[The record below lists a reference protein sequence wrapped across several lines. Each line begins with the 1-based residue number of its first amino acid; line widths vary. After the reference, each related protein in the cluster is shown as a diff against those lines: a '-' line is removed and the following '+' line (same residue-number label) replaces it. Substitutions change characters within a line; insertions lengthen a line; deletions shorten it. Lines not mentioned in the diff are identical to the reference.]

1 MALTE
6 RHEPAFVDRD
16 LFLHFVLGC
25 ASYARG
31 LDRLLDEH
39 SEPAG
44 GEPVQGRLLDFAVGL
59 VGIRR
64 SFARHLE
71 EALATTEARAPE
83 EARDSEPLDRLGR

>member
-31 LDRLLDEH
+31 LDRLLDDH

-44 GEPVQGRLLDFAVGL
+44 AEPVKGRLLDFAVGL
-59 VGIRR
+59 VSVRR
-64 SFARHLE
+64 SFARHLG
-71 EALATTEARAPE
+71 EALATTEPGAPE
-83 EARDSEPLDRLGR
+83 DARDSERLDRLRR